1 MYLPHNKILLY
12 NILICLL
19 HIDLYIYFR
28 WRNNIYGR
36 IIADHQ
42 LTLARTKSRFCYTCS
57 NQIKQYREQLD
68 IISWQKNQCNR
79 QTHTHIHMSTII
91 SITRT
96 ILCHKN
102 SNYLPPKIARI
113 VLVYVHAVYL
123 PLSVQKRGS
132 FVLDSLVWRV
142 FNSNDAR
149 KSFFKYKVS
158 YLCWCCYRTFLFY
171 DCWYKSFHLNANK
184 KRSHG
189 SIRI

>member
-12 NILICLL
+12 NILIYIL
-19 HIDLYIYFR
+19 HIDLYIIYFR
-28 WRNNIYGR
+28 RRNNIYGR

-113 VLVYVHAVYL
+113 VLVYMYLHAVYL
-123 PLSVQKRGS
+123 PLSVKKGD
-132 FVLDSLVWRV
+132 L
-142 FNSNDAR
+142 
-149 KSFFKYKVS
+149 
-158 YLCWCCYRTFLFY
+158 LCL
-171 DCWYKSFHLNANK
+171 
-184 KRSHG
+184 
-189 SIRI
+189 IR

>member
-19 HIDLYIYFR
+19 HIELYIYFR
-28 WRNNIYGR
+28 RRNNIYGR

-79 QTHTHIHMSTII
+79 QTHKHIHMSTII

-123 PLSVQKRGS
+123 PLSVKKWGS
-132 FVLDSLVWRV
+132 FVLDSLV
-142 FNSNDAR
+142 
-149 KSFFKYKVS
+149 
-158 YLCWCCYRTFLFY
+158 
-171 DCWYKSFHLNANK
+171 
-184 KRSHG
+184 
-189 SIRI
+189 

>member
-1 MYLPHNKILLY
+1 MFITYRFI
-12 NILICLL
+12 
-19 HIDLYIYFR
+19 YIYFR
-28 WRNNIYGR
+28 RRNNIYGR

-113 VLVYVHAVYL
+113 VLVYLHAVYL
-123 PLSVQKRGS
+123 PLSV
-132 FVLDSLVWRV
+132 
-142 FNSNDAR
+142 
-149 KSFFKYKVS
+149 
-158 YLCWCCYRTFLFY
+158 
-171 DCWYKSFHLNANK
+171 K
-184 KRSHG
+184 KG
-189 SIRI
+189 IFCA

>member
-1 MYLPHNKILLY
+1 MIR
-12 NILICLL
+12 IL
-19 HIDLYIYFR
+19 HIDLYIYIYFR
-28 WRNNIYGR
+28 RRNNIYGR

-57 NQIKQYREQLD
+57 YQIKQYREQLD

-79 QTHTHIHMSTII
+79 QTHTHIYMSTII

-113 VLVYVHAVYL
+113 VLVYLHAVYL
-123 PLSVQKRGS
+123 PLSVKKKGGS
-132 FVLDSLVWRV
+132 FVLDSLVWRD
-142 FNSNDAR
+142 FNSNDTR

>member
-28 WRNNIYGR
+28 RRNNIYGR

-102 SNYLPPKIARI
+102 SNYLPPENSSHCFGLLTCSIFTPFSK
-113 VLVYVHAVYL
+113 
-123 PLSVQKRGS
+123 KRGS
-132 FVLDSLVWRV
+132 FVLDSLV
-142 FNSNDAR
+142 
-149 KSFFKYKVS
+149 
-158 YLCWCCYRTFLFY
+158 
-171 DCWYKSFHLNANK
+171 
-184 KRSHG
+184 
-189 SIRI
+189 